1 MLGFANGH
9 SARDDINYYP
19 MHANPK
25 QLLTEAP
32 GPLPS
37 LQPAPSGPKLGLAML
52 RFLRLLR
59 LAFWRAFQHDAF
71 SIAKASAY
79 SAILTFFP
87 ALLVV
92 GSVLATWRK
101 GGPYLREISYALSRI
116 MPAGG
121 NAAMNFLRGAAARPM
136 GLLVTASLLTLWTA
150 SGVMISWME
159 GFRRCYEL
167 PKIWGLVKERLIAF
181 LLVIFALVP
190 MTFATLLVAFGSRIE
205 TSILFYTSRE
215 YSVYILLMWASI
227 RWLIATLTSIAVIA
241 LIYHNAVPRTQPWHS
256 VIPGATLA
264 TGMWFSSTLL
274 FGFYL
279 KHYAD
284 YSIIYGS
291 LGAAIALLVWMY
303 MVSLVVLVGA
313 EFNAMLFPRAML
325 GKELTAVSGSR
336 PAAT

>member
-1 MLGFANGH
+1 
-9 SARDDINYYP
+9 

-25 QLLTEAP
+25 HLPTEEP

-37 LQPAPSGPKLGLAML
+37 LQPTPSGHKLGPAML

-59 LAFWRAFQHDAF
+59 LALWRAFQHDAF

-79 SAILTFFP
+79 SSILTFFP

-101 GGPYLREISYALSRI
+101 GAPYMREISYALSRI
-116 MPAGG
+116 LPAGS
-121 NAAMNFLRGAAARPM
+121 NTAMNFLRSAAQRPV
-136 GLLVTASLLTLWTA
+136 GLLITASLLTLWTA

-167 PKIWGLVKERLIAF
+167 PKVWGLVKERLISF
-181 LLVIFALVP
+181 LLVIFALLP
-190 MTFATLLVAFGSRIE
+190 MTFATLLVALGSKVE
-205 TSILFYTSRE
+205 TNILFYTARE
-215 YSVYILLMWASI
+215 YSLYILMMWGGI

-264 TGMWFSSTLL
+264 TGMWFSATLL

-279 KHYAD
+279 RHYAD

-325 GKELTAVSGSR
+325 GKELTAITGSR
-336 PAAT
+336 AAQ

>member
-1 MLGFANGH
+1 
-9 SARDDINYYP
+9 
-19 MHANPK
+19 
-25 QLLTEAP
+25 
-32 GPLPS
+32 
-37 LQPAPSGPKLGLAML
+37 ML

-59 LAFWRAFQHDAF
+59 LALWRAFQHDAF

-79 SAILTFFP
+79 SSILTFFP
-87 ALLVV
+87 ALLVL
-92 GSVLATWRK
+92 GSLLATSRK
-101 GGPYLREISYALSRI
+101 GAPYLREISYALSRI
-116 MPAGG
+116 LPAGS
-121 NAAMNFLRGAAARPM
+121 NTAMNFLRGASQRPV

-167 PKIWGLVKERLIAF
+167 PKIWGLVKERMISFALVVLAGLPMTFSTLLIAF
-181 LLVIFALVP
+181 
-190 MTFATLLVAFGSRIE
+190 GSKIE
-205 TSILFYTSRE
+205 TRILFYTAHEFSP
-215 YSVYILLMWASI
+215 YILLMWTSI
-227 RWLIATLTSIAVIA
+227 RWIIATLTSIAVIA

-279 KHYAD
+279 QHYAD

-303 MVSLVVLVGA
+303 MVSLVILVGA

-325 GKELTAVSGSR
+325 GKELIAISSPKV
-336 PAAT
+336 

>member
-1 MLGFANGH
+1 
-9 SARDDINYYP
+9 

-25 QLLTEAP
+25 LMPIEEP

-37 LQPAPSGPKLGLAML
+37 LHPAPSGAKLGPALL

-59 LAFWRAFQHDAF
+59 LAFWRSFQHDAF

-79 SAILTFFP
+79 SCILTFFP

-101 GGPYLREISYALSRI
+101 GAPYLSEISYALSRI
-116 MPAGG
+116 LPAGS
-121 NAAMNFLRGAAARPM
+121 APAMNFLKSAAERPV
-136 GLLVTASLLTLWTA
+136 GLLSTASLLTLWTA

-167 PKIWGLVKERLIAF
+167 PKIWGLVQERLIAF

-190 MTFATLLVAFGSRIE
+190 MAFSTLLVAFGSKIE
-205 TSILFYTSRE
+205 TDILFYTARE
-215 YSVYILLMWASI
+215 FSPYILLMWTSI

-264 TGMWFSSTLL
+264 TAMWFSATLL

-284 YSIIYGS
+284 YSVIYGS

-325 GKELTAVSGSR
+325 GKELTAVTHPKGS
-336 PAAT
+336 

>member
-1 MLGFANGH
+1 
-9 SARDDINYYP
+9 
-19 MHANPK
+19 MHANAKRLP
-25 QLLTEAP
+25 TEEP

-37 LQPAPSGPKLGLAML
+37 LQPAPSGPKLGPAML

-101 GGPYLREISYALSRI
+101 GAPYMREISYALSRI
-116 MPAGG
+116 LPAGS
-121 NAAMNFLRGAAARPM
+121 NAAMNFMRGAAQRPVS
-136 GLLVTASLLTLWTA
+136 LLITASLLTLWTA

-181 LLVIFALVP
+181 ALVILAGTPL
-190 MTFATLLVAFGSRIE
+190 TFATILVASGSRIE
-205 TSILFYTSRE
+205 RNILFHLNQEFGLY
-215 YSVYILLMWASI
+215 VLLMWTAF

-256 VIPGATLA
+256 VLPGATLA
-264 TGMWFSSTLL
+264 TVMWFLSTAL
-274 FGFYL
+274 FGWYL
-279 KHYAD
+279 QNYAD

-303 MVSLVVLVGA
+303 LISLVILVGA
-313 EFNAMLFPRAML
+313 EFNAMLFPRAFL
-325 GKELTAVSGSR
+325 GKELKAMPSPQTASK
-336 PAAT
+336 

>member
-1 MLGFANGH
+1 
-9 SARDDINYYP
+9 
-19 MHANPK
+19 MHANLERLPI
-25 QLLTEAP
+25 EEP

-37 LQPAPSGPKLGLAML
+37 LRPAPSGPKLGRTML

-79 SAILTFFP
+79 SSILTFFP

-92 GSVLATWRK
+92 GSLLATSHK
-101 GGPYLREISYALSRI
+101 GAPYLREISYALSRI
-116 MPAGG
+116 LPAGS
-121 NAAMNFLRGAAARPM
+121 NTAMNFLRSSVQRPV
-136 GLLVTASLLTLWTA
+136 GVLITASLLTLWTA

-167 PKIWGLVKERLIAF
+167 PKIWGLVKERLIS
-181 LLVIFALVP
+181 FALVILAGLP
-190 MTFATLLVAFGSRIE
+190 MTFSTLLIAFGSKIE
-205 TSILFYTSRE
+205 TRILFYTAHEFSP
-215 YSVYILLMWASI
+215 YILLMWTSI
-227 RWLIATLTSIAVIA
+227 RWIIATLTSIAVIA

-264 TGMWFSSTLL
+264 TAMWFSSTLL

-279 KHYAD
+279 QHYAD

-303 MVSLVVLVGA
+303 MISLVILVGA

-325 GKELTAVSGSR
+325 GKELIAISHPKV
-336 PAAT
+336 